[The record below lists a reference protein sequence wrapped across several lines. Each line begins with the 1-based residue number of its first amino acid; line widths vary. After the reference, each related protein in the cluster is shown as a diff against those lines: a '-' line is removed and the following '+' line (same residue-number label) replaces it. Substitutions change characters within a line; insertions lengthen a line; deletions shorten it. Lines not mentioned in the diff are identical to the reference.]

1 MSNDNDAPARLTPP
15 DPAKV
20 RQYFVDEAGD
30 PILFNRR
37 KQIVVATEGCSGY
50 FVLGL
55 MDIAD
60 PNGLGAAMEK
70 LRQDLLSDP
79 YLRGVPSM
87 QAKAG
92 RTALAFHAK
101 DDPPEVRREVFKL
114 LMREEHTMRFFAV
127 VRDKQA
133 VLAYVRQRNEQD
145 VSYRYRPNE
154 LYDSLVSRLFKDR
167 LHKDDGYRIHFAR
180 RGSSDRTAALCD
192 ALERARSNFA
202 RKWGILSNAPIEV
215 CPATPQQC
223 PGLQATD
230 YFLWALQRVYERG
243 EGRYLQFVW
252 PKVSLVHDIDD
263 TTTAKYGAYYT
274 RKNPLECD
282 KMRRK

>member
-1 MSNDNDAPARLTPP
+1 VSKDNDTQVPLAPPE
-15 DPAKV
+15 PAKV

-60 PNGLGAAMEK
+60 PDRLGAAMER

-79 YLRGVPSM
+79 YLRDVPSM
-87 QAKAG
+87 KAKAG

-114 LMREEHTMRFFAV
+114 LMREEHSMRFFAV

-145 VSYRYRPNE
+145 SGYRYRPNE

-180 RGSSDRTAALCD
+180 RGSSDRTAALCN
-192 ALERARSNFA
+192 ALERARSSFA
-202 RKWGILSNAPIEV
+202 KKWGILSSAPIEV
-215 CPATPQQC
+215 IPATPRHY
-223 PGLQATD
+223 PGLQAAD

-243 EGRYLQFVW
+243 RG
-252 PKVSLVHDIDD
+252 PVSGVCL
-263 TTTAKYGAYYT
+263 AQSKLG
-274 RKNPLECD
+274 P
-282 KMRRK
+282 